1 MLICNCSCRTSLREV
16 GQGIN
21 RTMTKDKAKHRWEWV
36 GQIQPFKYLLHL
48 RRRMKIGPKLR
59 IGFGILILLMLVGY
73 GWGIVAGNRA
83 TEEINRTTNLRAPL
97 ALVSGQAQA
106 NWLRMESNI
115 QAYLALGD
123 KSYQVNYVIAQKKF
137 EGNLIELKRLLSQ
150 SQDLESSEL
159 QGLSTALT
167 EIHQH
172 YDAWNE
178 LAPQLFD
185 LRDDQLRREPALR
198 ILIVDAAPYINTMI
212 VETTTIINTQK
223 QQAPTAENLKILSAM
238 YDFRSSF
245 YAMMAGLRGYVTTG
259 RPGFKFEYQAN
270 EDVNTQAWNT
280 IQSTQDLLTPS
291 QIDGLGKIE
300 SAREP
305 FLSLPPLMFEAV
317 EGPNARMDLRL
328 FRTEAVPLSD
338 RILGLL
344 DRQAGF
350 QQELLQSEL
359 NTGREQLATAQ
370 IITIVSAVIVILAGL
385 LVAFAIANDIARPI
399 LRLTEVAQTIKSG
412 DLTARATVTSQDE
425 IGILA
430 DTFNSMTS
438 NLQYT
443 LDSLRMEQEKSENL
457 LLNILPKEIAE
468 LLKNKPD
475 SIAQQYGEASI
486 LFADVVNFTPMSSQM
501 TPIELV
507 QLLNKVFSQFDN
519 LVEKYDLEKIKTIG
533 DCYMV
538 ASGVPRPRQDHAQ
551 VITQL
556 ALDMQEIVK
565 ESDYFGRKL
574 TFRIGIN
581 SGPVIAGVIGRKK
594 FIYDLW
600 GDAVNTAS
608 RMESNGMGGLVQITS
623 ETYNLINDK
632 FICESRGVINVKGKG
647 ELHVWFVH
655 GKK

>member
-1 MLICNCSCRTSLREV
+1 
-16 GQGIN
+16 
-21 RTMTKDKAKHRWEWV
+21 
-36 GQIQPFKYLLHL
+36 
-48 RRRMKIGPKLR
+48 
-59 IGFGILILLMLVGY
+59 
-73 GWGIVAGNRA
+73 
-83 TEEINRTTNLRAPL
+83 
-97 ALVSGQAQA
+97 
-106 NWLRMESNI
+106 
-115 QAYLALGD
+115 
-123 KSYQVNYVIAQKKF
+123 
-137 EGNLIELKRLLSQ
+137 
-150 SQDLESSEL
+150 
-159 QGLSTALT
+159 
-167 EIHQH
+167 
-172 YDAWNE
+172 
-178 LAPQLFD
+178 
-185 LRDDQLRREPALR
+185 
-198 ILIVDAAPYINTMI
+198 
-212 VETTTIINTQK
+212 
-223 QQAPTAENLKILSAM
+223 M
-238 YDFRSSF
+238 YDFQSSF
-245 YAMMAGLRGYVTTG
+245 YAMIAGLRGYVSTK

-270 EDVNTQAWNT
+270 QDVNTQAWKT
-280 IQSTQDLLTPS
+280 IQSKKDLLTPS
-291 QIDGLGKIE
+291 QIDSLGKIE
-300 SAREP
+300 SARDE
-305 FLSLPPLMFEAV
+305 FLLLPPAMFEAV

-328 FRTEAVPLSD
+328 FSTEAVPLSD
-338 RILGLL
+338 RLLGLL

-370 IITIVSAVIVILAGL
+370 VITIVSAVIVILAGL

-399 LRLTEVAQTIKSG
+399 LRLTDVAQTIKSG

-443 LDSLRMEQEKSENL
+443 LDSLRVEQEKSENL
-457 LLNILPKEIAE
+457 LLNILPREIAE

-538 ASGVPRPRQDHAQ
+538 ASGVPRPRQDHAR

-565 ESDYFGRKL
+565 ESEYFGRKL

-608 RMESNGMGGLVQITS
+608 RMESNGMGGFVQVTY
-623 ETYNLINDK
+623 ETYNLIHDE
-632 FICESRGVINVKGKG
+632 FICESRGIINVKGKG
-647 ELHVWFVH
+647 ELPVWLVR